1 MMISRSSTKLGR
13 AVATAA
19 VAAVVLLQ
27 VSPASATSD
36 VGGSESVASE
46 SVASGAAFGEHVA
59 DCAQGAG
66 FSGTHNPGVHRGA
79 RGWDSMRSMP
89 AVA

>member
-36 VGGSESVASE
+36 VGGSESVAS
-46 SVASGAAFGEHVA
+46 GAAFGEHVA
-59 DCAQGAG
+59 DCAHGAG

-79 RGWDSMRSMP
+79 RGWDPMRSMP